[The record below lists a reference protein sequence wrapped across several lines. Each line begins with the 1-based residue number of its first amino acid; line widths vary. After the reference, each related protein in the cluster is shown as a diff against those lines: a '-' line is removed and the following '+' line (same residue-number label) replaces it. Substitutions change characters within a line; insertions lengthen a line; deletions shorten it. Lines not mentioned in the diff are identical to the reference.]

1 MARKPAKPARRK
13 PGTGS
18 IRHKAGREK
27 PWEAAFP
34 LSRHE
39 YRYDSFATEAAARAH
54 LDRLTSERDHADTP
68 RNIAGG
74 SQYLEAFLVAFLN
87 RKAVKVKAK
96 TLADYTYQCGLANEY
111 FGVCRIDAID
121 RTAADALLLHYARR
135 GYHNAPHLV
144 QRHLTVSRSCFI
156 RLPFAAT
163 PGMSHCAPPRS
174 ARPCASAQAVHWQT
188 DVDPQ
193 TAHQAHRRD

>member
-34 LSRHE
+34 IGRRE
-39 YRYDSFATEAAARAH
+39 YRYDSFATEAHARAH
-54 LDRLTSERDHADTP
+54 LDRLTAERDHVETP

-87 RKAVKVKAK
+87 RKAIKVKAK

-111 FGVCRIDAID
+111 CGYSPASSN
-121 RTAADALLLHYARR
+121 TAATRRSVESEAARHCVALSLSA
-135 GYHNAPHLV
+135 
-144 QRHLTVSRSCFI
+144 
-156 RLPFAAT
+156 
-163 PGMSHCAPPRS
+163 S
-174 ARPCASAQAVHWQT
+174 ARCSAASRHASVIGSRCSGQY
-188 DVDPQ
+188 
-193 TAHQAHRRD
+193 